1 MKINLRIEGR
11 EMRSRLRDH
20 NLNETQMDRNLAIG
34 RVIVNSVIFAIAL
47 TGIIGMVIFSLAHRG
62 TL

>member
-1 MKINLRIEGR
+1 ME
-11 EMRSRLRDH
+11 
-20 NLNETQMDRNLAIG
+20 RNLAIG
-34 RVIVNSVIFAIAL
+34 RVILNSIVFAIAL